1 MTCLSPLLQVAT
13 RVSTNRERPLAR
25 AATAT
30 RARRG
35 AMLRRLRDVALSV
48 PVVITINDCVGSVAP
63 ANLAHLPVAPADA
76 GDRAGSSP
84 GTEVPSSSGRADP
97 ERALVVLDRVAP
109 RAFTFARGDVV
120 YLRDPSDPTAWRVRR
135 LVAMEGDWVTAP
147 RSDDVRKVPK
157 GHCWLE
163 RAGVRPGDDARR
175 TPITKSNTAEG
186 DERGEEEGGMM
197 VPVAL
202 LDARVPFVLWPPRG
216 FGPVRRDTPPGRV
229 LMHHSPA

>member
-1 MTCLSPLLQVAT
+1 
-13 RVSTNRERPLAR
+13 
-25 AATAT
+25 
-30 RARRG
+30 
-35 AMLRRLRDVALSV
+35 MLRRLRDVALSI

-76 GDRAGSSP
+76 GDRWASSP
-84 GTEVPSSSGRADP
+84 GTEVPSSSGRAHP

-135 LVAMEGDWVTAP
+135 LVATEGDWVTAP

-163 RAGVRPGDDARR
+163 RARVEPGEGARR
-175 TPITKSNTAEG
+175 RKSNAGEG
-186 DERGEEEGGMM
+186 DEGGEEEGG
-197 VPVAL
+197 
-202 LDARVPFVLWPPRG
+202 
-216 FGPVRRDTPPGRV
+216 
-229 LMHHSPA
+229 

>member
-1 MTCLSPLLQVAT
+1 
-13 RVSTNRERPLAR
+13 
-25 AATAT
+25 
-30 RARRG
+30 
-35 AMLRRLRDVALSV
+35 MLRRLRDVALSI

-76 GDRAGSSP
+76 GDRWASSP
-84 GTEVPSSSGRADP
+84 GTEVPSSSGRAHP

-135 LVAMEGDWVTAP
+135 LVATEGDWVTAP
-147 RSDDVRKVPK
+147 TSDDVRKVPK

-163 RAGVRPGDDARR
+163 RARVEPGEGARR
-175 TPITKSNTAEG
+175 RKSNAGEG
-186 DERGEEEGGMM
+186 DEGGEEEGNMM

-216 FGPVRRDTPPGRV
+216 FGPVRRETPPGRV
-229 LMHHSPA
+229 LMHHRPP